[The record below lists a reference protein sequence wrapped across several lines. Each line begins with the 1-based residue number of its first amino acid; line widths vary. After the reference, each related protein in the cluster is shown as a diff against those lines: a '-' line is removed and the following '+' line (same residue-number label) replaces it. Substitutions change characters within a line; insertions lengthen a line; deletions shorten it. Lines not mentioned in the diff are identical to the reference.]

1 MCALVPGATQ
11 GAAERLRERS
21 CAGPANV
28 PEPTKMSQGN
38 AAKTVVLAE
47 NRRARHEYEILDS
60 IEAGIALLGSEAKS
74 IRDGKI
80 SLAEA
85 YCQFHGTELW
95 LIQAHVGE
103 YVQAHGRN
111 HEPLRKRKLLLHR
124 KQLDDW
130 ADRVKLEGLTIV
142 PLDVHLTGR
151 VMKAQLGLV
160 RGKKLHDKRHDIK
173 QREAKREMDRAKREA
188 GR

>member
-1 MCALVPGATQ
+1 MSKGHATK
-11 GAAERLRERS
+11 
-21 CAGPANV
+21 PI
-28 PEPTKMSQGN
+28 
-38 AAKTVVLAE
+38 VLAD
-47 NRRARHEYEILDS
+47 NRRARHEYEILES
-60 IEAGIALLGSEAKS
+60 IEAGLALLGSETKA

-85 YCQFHGTELW
+85 YCQFHAGELW

-130 ADRVKLEGLTIV
+130 TDRVKLEGLTIV
-142 PLDVHLTGR
+142 PLDVHLNGR
-151 VMKAQLGLV
+151 MLKVQIGLV